1 MPGFAP
7 VLGAVYGLL
16 SALVWGSGDFAGGL
30 ATRRAS
36 VFRVL
41 VLTSLVGLVVLVL
54 IALALREPWPS
65 WADLAWAAAAGTSG
79 VVGLAAL
86 YRGLSMRTA
95 AIVAPTSAVVG
106 ALFPVVVS
114 LVLAGFPT
122 PTQSAGILIGL
133 GGIWLVT
140 RSEDHG
146 QAERRE
152 GFLLALAAGVCF
164 GGYFILISRVSSG
177 AVFAPLAA
185 AKVVATL
192 VALGMLAAR
201 RLPVLNP
208 REHPAALAAGV
219 LDAGGNVF
227 FLLASRVTRL
237 DVAAVFSSMAPAVTV
252 VFSALLLHERVSR
265 RQWLGVGVCLLAT
278 ALLAI

>member
-1 MPGFAP
+1 MPGSAP
-7 VLGAVYGLL
+7 ALGAFYGLL
-16 SALVWGSGDFAGGL
+16 SALVWGSGDFAGGF
-30 ATRRAS
+30 ATRRS
-36 VFRVL
+36 NVFRVL
-41 VLTSLVGLVVLVL
+41 ALTSFVGLVVLL
-54 IALALREPWPS
+54 GIAIALREPWPS

-79 VVGLAAL
+79 AIGLPAL

-95 AIVAPTSAVVG
+95 AIVAPTAAVVG

-114 LVLAGFPT
+114 LALSGLPS

-140 RSEDHG
+140 RSEVHG

-152 GFLLALAAGVCF
+152 GFLLAIAAGVCF
-164 GGYFILISRVSSG
+164 GGYFTLISRVSSAG
-177 AVFAPLAA
+177 VFGPLAA
-185 AKVVATL
+185 AKAVATL
-192 VALGMLAAR
+192 VGLGILAVR
-201 RLPVLNP
+201 RLPLLRP
-208 REHPAALAAGV
+208 RENPAAVGAGV

-252 VFSALLLHERVSR
+252 IFSALILRERVSG
-265 RQWLGVGVCLLAT
+265 RQWLGVGVCI
-278 ALLAI
+278 LAIALMAI

>member
-1 MPGFAP
+1 MPGSAP
-7 VLGAVYGLL
+7 VLGAFYGLL

-41 VLTSLVGLVVLVL
+41 VLTSLVGLLVLLL

-79 VVGLAAL
+79 AVGLAAL

-114 LVLAGFPT
+114 LALAGLPT

-140 RSEDHG
+140 RSELKGHA
-146 QAERRE
+146 QTRE
-152 GFLLALAAGVCF
+152 GLILALASGVCF
-164 GGYFILISRVSSG
+164 GGYIIFISRVSNGS
-177 AVFAPLAA
+177 VFAPLAA
-185 AKVVATL
+185 AKAVATV
-192 VALGMLAAR
+192 VALGLLAAR
-201 RLPVLNP
+201 RLPLLSP
-208 REHPAALAAGV
+208 RENPVALAAGV

-237 DVAAVFSSMAPAVTV
+237 DVAAVFSSMGPAVTV
-252 VFSALLLHERVSR
+252 VFSALLIHERVSR